1 MTVPST
7 ALSGFPADHRL
18 RQLGYTAQELQEAA
32 HVGYTAAAGCTDHD
46 PRSLPGTL
54 AWAKMVGHLRDVKK
68 PHGFTADRAAN
79 FETVVHPTNAY
90 AVAVAAGTADTGR
103 EDATPRTKTPKG
115 PATSAAV
122 KQNVQPSLGHGTDVF
137 AGEGVAATEL
147 VDDKDRQTW
156 FLLHYFDPAAEEIR
170 LELSCPSEMSGQQ
183 ITSWRERIILEPVP
197 FSSDVEIDLYDEDDG
212 GIDIDVTRKVE

>member
-1 MTVPST
+1 MAIPST

-18 RQLGYTAQELQEAA
+18 REFGYTAEELQESA

-54 AWAKMVGHLRDVKK
+54 AWAKTIGHLRDVKK
-68 PHGFTADRAAN
+68 PHGFTADRTAN
-79 FETVVHPTNAY
+79 FETVVHPRNAH

-122 KQNVQPSLGHGTDVF
+122 KQNVQLSLGHGTDVF
-137 AGEGVAATEL
+137 TGQGVAATE
-147 VDDKDRQTW
+147 VVEDKDRETW
-156 FLLHYFDPAAEEIR
+156 FLLHHFDPVAEEIR
-170 LELSCPSEMSGQQ
+170 LELSCPSEMKGEQ
-183 ITSWRERIILEPVP
+183 ITSWRERIILPPVA
-197 FSSDVEIDLYDEDDG
+197 FSSDVEIDVDEDEDDR
-212 GIDIDVTRKVE
+212 IDIDITRKVD